1 MFGIDQLGSI
11 FGTVGKVIDDL
22 HTSEEEKLTLK
33 NRFVQLQ
40 GNVTLGVL
48 EFQGALNA
56 AKASIITA
64 EAKSSSWLTAN
75 WRPLTMITFVFLI
88 VARWL
93 GFTAE
98 NLTPE
103 LELEL
108 FKIIKIGI
116 GGYIGGRSL
125 EKIVKVGAA
134 AVKDYKK

>member
-1 MFGIDQLGSI
+1 MFGIDQLGNI
-11 FGTVGKVIDDL
+11 FGAVGGVIDEL

-33 NRFVQLQ
+33 NQFVQLQ
-40 GNVTLGVL
+40 GNITLGVL
-48 EFQGALNA
+48 EYQGALNA
-56 AKASIITA
+56 AQASIITA
-64 EAKSSSWLTAN
+64 ETKSQSWLTAN
-75 WRPLTMITFVFLI
+75 WRPLTMVTFVFLI

-108 FKIIKIGI
+108 FSIIKIGI

-125 EKIVKVGAA
+125 EKVVKVGAEA
-134 AVKDYKK
+134 LKGYKK